1 MSDKNQKIL
10 LVDDNPSIRRI
21 GKFMLEEN
29 YEVVTSNDGKEGVQ
43 AAKKENPDLIL
54 MDVQMPNMTG
64 IEATKAIKA
73 DPKTTNIPIVIVS
86 GQGKDT
92 EVMEGMQAG
101 VEDYVV
107 KPFDAEDLNRKIKKY
122 IRNTGAKK
130 DTSGG
135 KKGKLIIGAIVIIL
149 IIYVVYKLLV

>member
-1 MSDKNQKIL
+1 MKKIL

-21 GKFMLEEN
+21 GKFMLEKN
-29 YEVVTSNDGKEGVQ
+29 YEVISSSDGQDGVDT
-43 AAKKENPDLIL
+43 AKKELPDLIL
-54 MDVQMPNMTG
+54 MDVQMPEMNG

-73 DPKTTNIPIVIVS
+73 HPETKNIPVIIVS
-86 GQGKDT
+86 GQGKET

-122 IRNTGAKK
+122 IGSETPPKEPQ
-130 DTSGG
+130 
-135 KKGKLIIGAIVIIL
+135 KGKGIKLVISFIVL
-149 IIYVVYKLLV
+149 VLLGFFIFKFLM